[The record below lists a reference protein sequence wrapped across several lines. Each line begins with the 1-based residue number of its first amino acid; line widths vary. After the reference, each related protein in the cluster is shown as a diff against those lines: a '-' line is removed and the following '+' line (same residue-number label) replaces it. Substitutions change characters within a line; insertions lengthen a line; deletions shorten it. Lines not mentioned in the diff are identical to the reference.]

1 MDLTYILTWFGATIG
16 VIGLIYLLYFVVSK
30 KIPQRNRDLE
40 ILEALQLGNR
50 QSIYLVRVKNRILTI
65 GITGSGMQ
73 VLSQFDEASKE
84 EKSPSIYEA
93 TPRLGKEK

>member
-16 VIGLIYLLYFVVSK
+16 VVGLIYLLYFVVSK